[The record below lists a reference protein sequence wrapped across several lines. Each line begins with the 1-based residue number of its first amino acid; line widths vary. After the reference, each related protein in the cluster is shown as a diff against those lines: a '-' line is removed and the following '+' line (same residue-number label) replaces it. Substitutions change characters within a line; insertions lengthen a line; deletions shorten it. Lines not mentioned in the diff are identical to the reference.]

1 MQTPILVLLAV
12 LAATPAPTPVQQ
24 VREAEIAFAKAFA
37 DRDKAAFFAMVA
49 DDATF
54 LSPGRT
60 LLGKQQVI
68 DGWSGMLATPDAPFS
83 WAPDRVSVSADGT
96 LGLST
101 GPVYDAKGRHNGDY
115 ISTWRR
121 DASGQWKVVFDSS
134 GPAPAALP
142 ENALKIEEGFIST
155 PDGVKLFYRK
165 LGRGPVTAIVPLDF
179 VLFDHVKQFAT
190 VATIISYD
198 LRSRGRSSRAPKAV
212 TIQDDVRD
220 LETVRAHFKLDRF
233 VPIGF
238 SYLGKMVM
246 MYAAEHP
253 QHVSRIVQ
261 LAPLGN
267 TRIDVPQTMDFAPP
281 SVMKAYQDAQK
292 PGTDPKQACL
302 ALADLMAYMMA
313 GNPKNA
319 ARFDVA
325 GSCAQENEWPVN
337 LMPHFRSL
345 LASPGGP
352 LTAEEL
358 ARINVP
364 VLTIH
369 GTKDR
374 QAAYEGGVAW
384 VKSLPDARLITIEG
398 AAHGLWLDDPA
409 TMGAAIR
416 AFLRGE
422 WPPIAAAPATGRAST
437 PTAPDAAGSALRK
450 DG

>member
-1 MQTPILVLLAV
+1 MLLSAVLLAAV
-12 LAATPAPTPVQQ
+12 TATTMPVQQ
-24 VREAEIAFAKAFA
+24 VRDAEIAFAKAFA
-37 DRDKAAFFAMVA
+37 DRDKTAFFAMVA

-68 DGWSGMLATPDAPFS
+68 EGWSRMLESPEAPFS

-101 GPVYDAKGRHNGDY
+101 GPVYDPKGRHSGDY

-121 DASGQWKVVFDSS
+121 DANGRWKIVFDSS
-134 GPAPAALP
+134 GPGPAPLP
-142 ENALKIEEGFIST
+142 EHALKIEEGFITT

-165 LGRGPVTAIVPLDF
+165 LGRAPVTAIVPLDF
-179 VLFDHVKQFAT
+179 VLFDQVKQFAN

-198 LRSRGRSSRAPKAV
+198 LRNRGRSSRAEKPA

-220 LETVRAHFKLDRF
+220 LETVRAHFKLDKF

-246 MYAAEHP
+246 MYAVEHP
-253 QHVSRIVQ
+253 EHVSRIVQ

-267 TRIDVPQTMDFAPP
+267 KRIDVPQTMDFAPP
-281 SVMKAYQDAQK
+281 SVMKAYQDSQK

-302 ALADLMAYMMA
+302 AMADLMAYMMA
-313 GNPKNA
+313 GNPKHA

-325 GSCAQENEWPVN
+325 GSCAYENEWPVN

-345 LASPGGP
+345 LASPGEP
-352 LTAEEL
+352 LTAEQL
-358 ARINVP
+358 KTISMP

-369 GTKDR
+369 GRKDR

-384 VKSLPDARLITIEG
+384 VNSLPDARLVTIDE
-398 AAHGLWLDDPA
+398 AAHGIWLDDPA

-416 AFLRGE
+416 PFLRGE
-422 WPPIAAAPATGRAST
+422 WPPIADAPASGRAST
-437 PTAPDAAGSALRK
+437 PTVPDAAGSALRK